1 MGAQG
6 ARRYA
11 ISGVGETEF
20 RRSHPLSLDALI
32 VQAARRAVADSGLAI
47 EEIDGII
54 TMDAHPPQDEIAL
67 GTGIA
72 HRAFSA
78 INPLI
83 PGAGPVAAIEQAQLA
98 IGAGL
103 ARAVLIVYG
112 VQTSKP
118 GGPYAYHAADPLKA
132 DLEMPVGWYGQPLYF
147 GAMGQR
153 YRHEYGL
160 EGEQLGSLA
169 VAQRAWALL
178 TPGAQKSGPI
188 TMSDYLKS
196 PYIAEPLRSLDCC
209 LISDGAAAFI
219 VTSLERA
226 RDLPQAPAVIAG
238 IAAGSNPWT
247 LREMFTQSPRYLDIG
262 PGDAGRRAMQ
272 QANVGLEDV
281 DFAEIYD
288 CFTLSIILQ
297 VESLGF
303 CAAGEGASFV
313 AGGRTGPGGSFPVN
327 THGGHL
333 SHAYIPGIT
342 HVVEA
347 VRQIRGARGA
357 AQIEDAQVGLVSVF
371 GGPDHATLV
380 LTSDR

>member
-1 MGAQG
+1 MSALG

-32 VQAARRAVADSGLAI
+32 VQAARRAVADSGLAV

-103 ARAVLIVYG
+103 AHAVLIVYG

-147 GAMGQR
+147 GALGQR

-160 EGEQLGSLA
+160 EQEQLGSLA
-169 VAQRAWALL
+169 IAQRAWASL

-238 IAAGSNPWT
+238 VAAGSNPWT

-297 VESLGF
+297 IESLGF
-303 CAAGEGASFV
+303 CAPGEGANFV
-313 AGGRTGPGGSFPVN
+313 AGGRTGPGGNFPVN

-347 VRQIRGARGA
+347 VRQIRGTRAA
-357 AQIEDAQVGLVSVF
+357 AQVKDAQVGLVSVF

-380 LTSDR
+380 LTADR

>member
-1 MGAQG
+1 MSALG

-32 VQAARRAVADSGLAI
+32 VQAARRAVADSGLAV

-67 GTGIA
+67 GTGLA

-103 ARAVLIVYG
+103 AHAVLIVYG

-147 GAMGQR
+147 GALGQR

-160 EGEQLGSLA
+160 EQEQLGSLA
-169 VAQRAWALL
+169 IAQRAWASL

-188 TMSDYLKS
+188 TMSEYLKS

-238 IAAGSNPWT
+238 VAAGSNPWT

-297 VESLGF
+297 IESLGF
-303 CAAGEGASFV
+303 CAPGEGANFV
-313 AGGRTGPGGSFPVN
+313 AGGRTGPGGNFPVN

-347 VRQIRGARGA
+347 VRQIRGTRAA
-357 AQIEDAQVGLVSVF
+357 AQVKDAQVGLVSVF

-380 LTSDR
+380 LTADR